1 MAVVKYGA
9 IIDEIKGKVNGQ
21 IFQGGRNAPIL
32 RSGMNG
38 NGKKMVNSKT
48 SRQNQA
54 NRFSTV
60 AKYWSGMRESDR
72 LTWSSLLGVWT
83 FVDKFGD
90 VYNGTPYQIFCEC
103 NINRLIIQEP
113 ILLVAPTFTSAVDI
127 NISNIAINSGDRFE
141 VTVDGGSTSG
151 QIFAITASKAV
162 NESFPVSK
170 AVFIGMT
177 GYVYTGAA
185 NLRFDNEWEANFG
198 GTPPVG
204 SFVYVKTWQ
213 TFPEYP
219 RHQFVKVA
227 KVEVT

>member
-38 NGKKMVNSKT
+38 TGKKMVNSKT

-72 LTWSSLLGVWT
+72 LTWASLLGVWT

-113 ILLVAPTFTSAVDI
+113 ILDVAPTFFPAVDI
-127 NISNIAINSGDRFE
+127 NITSISIDTGDRFE
-141 VTVDGGSTSG
+141 VVVDGLSTSG

-170 AVFIGMT
+170 AVFINLKSNL
-177 GYVYTGAA
+177 YTGAESY
-185 NLRFDNEWEANFG
+185 RFRDEWEENFG

-227 KVEVT
+227 KVEVI